1 MTPRRRRTSGSS
13 GSSTRTDVDT
23 PTRDRSSGGTGPGGD
38 TDVSTDG
45 LDTMAGRLDATGSR
59 VDGVSSQ
66 VGGVNVGPQ
75 SMGIVGSGFTGP
87 AQAHVQAA
95 RQQVSRT
102 RQAVQHAQAG
112 TRQTADGYRTTDT
125 TSQQSFDAIDTT
137 TDTPRTSSDTGTT
150 TPSGS
155 NQPPGGSNQPPP
167 STTDPGSTT
176 NPPGGSNPPPTNPPP
191 TNNDGPNNNP
201 PPNDPPG
208 DSGQPPNTN
217 PPGSTTP
224 PEHWMDTVR
233 DNFSDKD
240 FADFQRAMD
249 KLSEDPTPGDRDV
262 PGSGRLTNHERDLM
276 ARAMG
281 LVDLDSTTNMQKVIP
296 PDAVMGY
303 LGGGPDAD
311 GVFPGGWDAIRG
323 FTARHQDAGILMTP
337 SDIIDGNRL
346 DYNGTP
352 YDRGM
357 NNIHTIE
364 YPAGDPTN
372 YQKPVGAPGIYGE
385 LSNKNPEVQRAAD
398 AMVDAAERNG
408 VDPNTYQRATNSW
421 PYSGAGVTAHSTMGV
436 PEFEISRPVPI
447 PDGATIFEYN
457 TAGQKTPIAVYDEDL
472 GGWRQP

>member
-13 GSSTRTDVDT
+13 GSSTRPDVDT
-23 PTRDRSSGGTGPGGD
+23 PTRDRSSGGTGPAGN
-38 TDVSTDG
+38 TEVSTDG

-59 VDGVSSQ
+59 VDGVGSQ

-95 RQQVSRT
+95 QQQVSRT
-102 RQAVQHAQAG
+102 RQAVQNAQAG
-112 TRQTADGYRTTDT
+112 TRQTAEGYRTTDT
-125 TSQQSFDAIDTT
+125 TNQQSFDSIDTT
-137 TDTPRTSSDTGTT
+137 TDTPRTSGDTGTT
-150 TPSGS
+150 TPSGT
-155 NQPPGGSNQPPP
+155 NTPTGGDN
-167 STTDPGSTT
+167 T
-176 NPPGGSNPPPTNPPP
+176 GGNNPPPNNPPN
-191 TNNDGPNNNP
+191 NNDGNNNTGNNNNP
-201 PPNDPPG
+201 PPNDPG
-208 DSGQPPNTN
+208 DSGPPED
-217 PPGSTTP
+217 STTRPGQNDP

-240 FADFQRAMD
+240 FADFERAMD
-249 KLSEDPTPGDRDV
+249 KLSEDPTPGAGEV

-276 ARAMG
+276 ARAMN
-281 LVDLDSTTNMQKVIP
+281 LVELDSTTNMQKVIP

-323 FTARHQDAGILMTP
+323 FTARHQDAGVLMTP
-337 SDIIDGNRL
+337 ADIIDGNRL
-346 DYNGTP
+346 DYRGTP

-385 LSNKNPEVQRAAD
+385 LSNKNPEVQGAAD
-398 AMVDAAERNG
+398 AMVDAADRNG
-408 VDPNTYQRATNSW
+408 VDPSTYQRSTNSW

-436 PEFEISRPVPI
+436 PEFEISRPIPI

-457 TAGQKTPIAVYDEDL
+457 TAGQKTPVAVYDEDL
-472 GGWRQP
+472 GAWRQP